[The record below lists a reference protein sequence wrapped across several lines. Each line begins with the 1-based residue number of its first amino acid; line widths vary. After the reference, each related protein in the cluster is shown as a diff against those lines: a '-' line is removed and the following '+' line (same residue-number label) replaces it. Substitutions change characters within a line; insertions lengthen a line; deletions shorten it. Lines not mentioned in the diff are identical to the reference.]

1 MTEGRL
7 GGWPTFSRS
16 ARFATRIPP
25 ELVAPPYD
33 VVSPAERERLLA
45 RDPHNVAHLTLAADE
60 TSAGDVYRAWLDEGV
75 LVQEERPALWVWEQR
90 FAAADGGDRRRLGI
104 VASLRAEPYERHVVL
119 PHERTHAGPIES
131 RLRLLRAVMAQL
143 EPLFF
148 LYDGEPPLRRP
159 DREPDLEAQGTRLW
173 RLDDGRAVA
182 EFFAERQ
189 VLIADGHHRY
199 ETALAYA
206 AEQGDTEP
214 RLLAVLVSSDDPGL
228 EILATHRVFSG
239 RPDLLPE
246 GEPYPS
252 VAAGLE
258 ALAAAPLDRSAAL
271 VYRDG
276 AAARSRR
283 AWRARRRARRP
294 RRSGGDLLHR
304 RRGRGGGARGR
315 GWGRLCVPDPSHA
328 HSRSVRP
335 RACGSGDAAEGDALL
350 PEAHVR
356 SALHPLG
363 HP

>member
-1 MTEGRL
+1 M
-7 GGWPTFSRS
+7 
-16 ARFATRIPP
+16 
-25 ELVAPPYD
+25 
-33 VVSPAERERLLA
+33 
-45 RDPHNVAHLTLAADE
+45 AHLTLAADE

-159 DREPDLEAQGTRLW
+159 DREPDLEARGTRLW
-173 RLDDGRAVA
+173 RLEDDGAVA

-239 RPDLLPE
+239 RPELRPE

-271 VYRDG
+271 VYKDG
-276 AAARSRR
+276 AAALALGEPGELDVELVDR
-283 AWRARRRARRP
+283 AGLEGISYTVDAGEAVALVDAGGADCAYLIRPTPIHDLFDRARADRVMPPKATHFYPKLTSGLLFTRSGTRDRLACVLARVRRRP
-294 RRSGGDLLHR
+294 R
-304 RRGRGGGARGR
+304 ARAGE
-315 GWGRLCVPDPSHA
+315 PSHA
-328 HSRSVRP
+328 P
-335 RACGSGDAAEGDALL
+335 RT
-350 PEAHVR
+350 
-356 SALHPLG
+356 
-363 HP
+363 